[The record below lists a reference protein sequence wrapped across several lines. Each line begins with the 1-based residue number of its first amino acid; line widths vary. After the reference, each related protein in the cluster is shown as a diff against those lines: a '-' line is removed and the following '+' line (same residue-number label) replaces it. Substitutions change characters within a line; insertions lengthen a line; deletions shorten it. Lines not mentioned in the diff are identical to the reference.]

1 MADSH
6 AADSVYSFHGG
17 PPLNV
22 WERCS
27 LQSFADHGHD
37 IVLFSYDQLDVPR
50 GVRLESAADIVSLE
64 ERDKFFSLA
73 PGAYSQFS
81 DLFRYQLLL
90 QHGGWWIDTDVLCR
104 SPILPS
110 QPVVV
115 GETRPGKLCGAIMRF
130 PPGHKLLKEALDY
143 SRDHQ
148 RGLSEAHRTV
158 IGPILLSDLIKSHPI
173 AVSERRIFFP
183 LRAKDVW
190 RFGEPSSAAEVE
202 KEVEASPMVHW
213 FQEFFRAAGLPRDL
227 LPPAGSYLANAF
239 VAHGGAGE
247 THISLDEYR
256 AYAPGGKK
264 RNSAKR
270 KSRKKQA
277 PRRGLLRSLWNRVR
291 RSAAR
296 SR

>member
-1 MADSH
+1 MAESH
-6 AADSVYSFHGG
+6 SGDPVYSFHGG

-27 LQSFADHGHD
+27 LQSFADHGHE
-37 IVLFSYDQLDVPR
+37 IVLFSYDQIDVPR
-50 GVRLESAADIVSLE
+50 GVRLQSAADIVSIE
-64 ERDKFFSLA
+64 ARDKFFALA
-73 PGAYSQFS
+73 PDLYSQFS
-81 DLFRYQLLL
+81 DFFRYQLLH
-90 QHGGWWIDTDVLCR
+90 QRGGWWVDTDVLCR
-104 SPILPS
+104 SPTLPS

-130 PPGHKLLKEALDY
+130 PPAHPLLQEALDY

-148 RGLSEAHRTV
+148 RSLSDAHRTV

-173 AVSERRIFFP
+173 AISERHLFFP

-190 RFGEPSSAAEVE
+190 RFGEPSNVPAVE
-202 KEVEASPMVHW
+202 REVEASPMVHW

-227 LPPAGSYLANAF
+227 LPPASSYLANAF
-239 VAHGGAGE
+239 VTHGGAGE
-247 THISLDEYR
+247 RHISLDEYR

-264 RNSAKR
+264 RNVKR
-270 KSRKKQA
+270 KIKKKQA
-277 PRRGLLRSLWNRVR
+277 PRRGLLRSLWNWVR
-291 RSAAR
+291 GGDKR